1 MAKKRIHEIAKEQG
15 IPSKDLLDKLQAAGL
30 DVKAAASSV
39 EEADVLRAIGGTPGA
54 AGNGAPAPT
63 STPPAES
70 ASQPPAARRQP
81 APGPQGRGAPL
92 RPPEGRGQP
101 VRPPAGR
108 GQPVRAAGSGSA
120 PAGRGTPARPPQG
133 RGAPVRPGQAPARGG
148 QQA

>member
-39 EEADVLRAIGGTPGA
+39 EEADALRAIGGAPKA
-54 AGNGAPAPT
+54 AGNGAPAQT
-63 STPPAES
+63 SEPAAS
-70 ASQPPAARRQP
+70 AGAGTQPPAGRRQP
-81 APGPQGRGAPL
+81 ARSPEGRGAPV

-108 GQPVRAAGSGSA
+108 GQPVRPGGGSA
-120 PAGRGTPARPPQG
+120 PAGRGTPAR
-133 RGAPVRPGQAPARGG
+133 
-148 QQA
+148 